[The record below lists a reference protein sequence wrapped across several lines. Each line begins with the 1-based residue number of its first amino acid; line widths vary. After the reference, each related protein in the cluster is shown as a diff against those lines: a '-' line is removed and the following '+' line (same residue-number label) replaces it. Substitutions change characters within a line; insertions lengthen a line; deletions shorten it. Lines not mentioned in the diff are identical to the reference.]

1 MIRGMRSITG
11 SWAID
16 EVEHAGAEHVDPGYV
31 ADYGRKAGV
40 DPTEDIESLRGCGL
54 GPRSTVVDMGC
65 GVGTFALAVAPYC
78 RRVIAVD
85 VSGAMLSEVARG
97 VEQGG
102 TGHVEIVQ
110 GGFLSYEHSGAAAD
124 FVFTRNALH
133 HLPDFW
139 KALALV
145 RLASMMAPS
154 GVLWLRDLVYSCE
167 PVEAGA
173 VLERWLEGATEDP
186 KIGYTREQLVQ
197 HVRTEHST
205 FAWLLEPLI
214 EHAGF
219 HIAGC
224 ELDPSRTSARYEC
237 VKSRPT

>member
-1 MIRGMRSITG
+1 
-11 SWAID
+11 
-16 EVEHAGAEHVDPGYV
+16 
-31 ADYGRKAGV
+31 
-40 DPTEDIESLRGCGL
+40 
-54 GPRSTVVDMGC
+54 MGC

-97 VEQGG
+97 ISEVARGVEQCG

-133 HLPDFW
+133 HLPDSW

-173 VLERWLEGATEDP
+173 VLERWFEGATEDP
-186 KIGYTREQLVQ
+186 KIGYTREELVQ

-205 FAWLLEPLI
+205 LR
-214 EHAGF
+214 
-219 HIAGC
+219 GC
-224 ELDPSRTSARYEC
+224 WSR
-237 VKSRPT
+237 